1 MRTGRPE
8 GQTFFGAAL
17 APNLVSTRVL
27 RFAIPLVLMV
37 FATVQ
42 VPGPVAGQ
50 LAWFPIVLDQ
60 GAYVGTHTSLAID
73 GQGRAH
79 ISYLDEGNTSLKYAA
94 QTGTGWRIDTVDRPQ
109 YVTGETNI
117 ALDATGNPHIS
128 YFDGGHLR
136 YASFDGRRWNVS
148 IVDLAYPDGTGSLAI
163 GRDGFPRIAY
173 AWYTG
178 TLRLARWDGSAWI
191 RETVETTTFVARY
204 VSLTLDPIDRAHIS
218 YFGNGNLRYARQ
230 DDTGWYLEVVDFQ
243 SDAGWFSRLA
253 LNDRGWP
260 RIAYYDHAHADLRFA
275 SWDGLTRSWV
285 YETIDSQGDPGWDI
299 GFALD
304 ASERPHVSYYERLT
318 SDLRYAR
325 KINDTWDRQTVDSV
339 GTVGWYTS
347 LALNRTGFPFIA
359 YYDSSRDAL
368 RFASAGIEFQVRTD
382 AAEAVR
388 SDRATLR
395 GDLMC
400 LGLFTRANVSFEW
413 RSAGS
418 STWNRTSPVESAE
431 PSTQRLPLTNLTP
444 NTTYEYRMVGET
456 PQSTVYGE
464 VLQFQTPALPVPPE
478 PPYVLI
484 GIAAALAVAA
494 FLVGRVAWK
503 QRARRVALYRK
514 MTRDKV
520 LRP

>member
-1 MRTGRPE
+1 
-8 GQTFFGAAL
+8 
-17 APNLVSTRVL
+17 
-27 RFAIPLVLMV
+27 MV

-42 VPGPVAGQ
+42 VPAHVSGQ
-50 LAWFPIVLDQ
+50 LAWFPIVVDQ
-60 GAYVGTHTSLAID
+60 GAYLGTHTSLAID
-73 GQGRAH
+73 SAGRAH
-79 ISYLDEGNTSLKYAA
+79 VSYLDEGNVSLKYAV
-94 QTGTGWRIDTVDRPQ
+94 QDGSGWRIDTVDRPQ
-109 YVTGETNI
+109 YITGDTSI
-117 ALDATGNPHIS
+117 ALDRAGLPHIA

-136 YASFDGRRWNVS
+136 YASFDGRRWNVTV
-148 IVDLAYPDGTGSLAI
+148 VDLAYPEGTGSLAF

-191 RETVETTTFVARY
+191 RGTVETTTFVARY
-204 VSLTLDPIDRAHIS
+204 VSLTLDPIDRAYIS
-218 YFGNGNLRYARQ
+218 YFGNGNLRYATQ
-230 DDTGWYLEVVDFQ
+230 GDAGWYLEVVDPQ
-243 SDAGWFSRLA
+243 SDAGWFSRIA

-260 RIAYYDHAHADLRFA
+260 RIAYQDHAHGDLRFV

-285 YETIDSQGDPGWDI
+285 YETVDSQGEPGWDI

-304 ASERPHVSYYERLT
+304 ASDTPHISYYERF
-318 SDLRYAR
+318 SADLRYAR
-325 KINDTWDRQTVDSV
+325 KVDDTWERETVDSI

-347 LALNRTGFPFIA
+347 LALNRTGFPFIS

-388 SDRATLR
+388 TDRAILR

-400 LGLFTRANVSFEW
+400 LGPFPRANVSFEW

-418 STWNRTSPVESAE
+418 STWNRTSPVQTAG
-431 PSTQRLPLTNLTP
+431 PLTQKLTLTNLTP
-444 NTTYEYRMVGET
+444 NTTYEYRIVGET

-464 VLQFQTPALPVPPE
+464 VLQFYTPTVPVPPE
-478 PPYVLI
+478 PPYLLI
-484 GIAAALAVAA
+484 EIVVIIAAALAVAT

-503 QRARRVALYRK
+503 ERARRAALRRK